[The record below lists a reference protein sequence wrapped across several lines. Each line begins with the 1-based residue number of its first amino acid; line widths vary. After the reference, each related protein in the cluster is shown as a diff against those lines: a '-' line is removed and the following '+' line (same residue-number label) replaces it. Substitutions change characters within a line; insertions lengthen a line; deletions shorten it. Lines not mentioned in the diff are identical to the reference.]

1 MSLKFNN
8 NGFPISCV
16 SQCSTCSFENKK
28 PSMVFEA
35 IAITKKIQSKSIKN
49 LIKINNKGSRGRLSD
64 RRLYCGSGV
73 FINNFDEFGRKKKML
88 IFRQRCLIWNVF

>member
-35 IAITKKIQSKSIKN
+35 TAITKKIQSKSITN

-64 RRLYCGSGV
+64 RHLYCRSGV
-73 FINNFDEFGRKKKML
+73 FINNSDKFCQKKKDVNISTKML
-88 IFRQRCLIWNVF
+88 I

>member
-35 IAITKKIQSKSIKN
+35 TAITKKIKSKSIKN
-49 LIKINNKGSRGRLSD
+49 LIKINNKGSRARLSD
-64 RRLYCGSGV
+64 RRLYCGDLESSLITSTNLV
-73 FINNFDEFGRKKKML
+73 ERK
-88 IFRQRCLIWNVF
+88 RC